1 MTEKAYTTR
10 DDRPVNGALD
20 VLRDEASNALNMM
33 ELLARWYRL
42 VMTGR
47 SFNQGEC
54 PLNEAEHEV
63 LSFGLEEMS
72 YRSTR
77 LYDLIA
83 SMQVAR

>member
-10 DDRPVNGALD
+10 DNRTVNGGLD

-63 LSFGLEEMS
+63 LSFGVEEMS
-72 YRSTR
+72 IRSTR
-77 LYDLIA
+77 LYDMVANL
-83 SMQVAR
+83 QVAR